1 MLGGKW
7 IEKIDHWGVWV
18 LLFVLLGYILT
29 GYGITKNIMDPLL
42 AKYLHSRILPLPLF
56 FLFIIHVMKPVRGYF
71 RNWKIFQNEFAL
83 DIYTYS
89 LALSV
94 LGLLV
99 WLFLR

>member
-7 IEKIDHWGVWV
+7 IEKIDHGGVWALFLVV
-18 LLFVLLGYILT
+18 LAYIFT

-42 AKYLHSRILPLPLF
+42 AKYLHARILPLPLF
-56 FLFIIHVMKPVRGYF
+56 FFLIIHVIKPVRGYF

-83 DIYTYS
+83 DVYIYS

-94 LGLLV
+94 FGLLV